1 MIILNPRDLSNNIG
15 YAWYRN
21 NSRPCHGHVLW
32 KGENKHKTNQKI
44 IECQS
49 FHSKN
54 QAIEFASKYSDLHWG
69 GDKVRS
75 SDVFGISLT
84 IGRKAETG
92 LFMPVSIAS
101 NIGADSEGV
110 LYSMLDTD
118 GNETLEF
125 PPYICCSCTVDAGNW
140 LVNALISWL
149 WKLRKRLLISNE
161 IRFGYVWQEKLLKS
175 NSSWLYVAFK
185 NRFQFLKLSCF
196 KLLDLT
202 PEIESSCCDKY

>member
-1 MIILNPRDLSNNIG
+1 MVIFNPRALSNNIR

-44 IECQS
+44 IQCQS

-161 IRFGYVWQEKLLKS
+161 NRFGYVWQ
-175 NSSWLYVAFK
+175 K
-185 NRFQFLKLSCF
+185 N
-196 KLLDLT
+196 
-202 PEIESSCCDKY
+202 Y

>member
-1 MIILNPRDLSNNIG
+1 MVIFNPRALSNNIR

-21 NSRPCHGHVLW
+21 NCRPYHSHVLW
-32 KGENKHKTNQKI
+32 KGENKNKTNKKI
-44 IECQS
+44 IKCQS

-125 PPYICCSCTVDAGNW
+125 PPYICWSCTVDAGNW

-161 IRFGYVWQEKLLKS
+161 NRFGYVWQEKLLKG
-175 NSSWLYVAFK
+175 NSSWL
-185 NRFQFLKLSCF
+185 
-196 KLLDLT
+196 
-202 PEIESSCCDKY
+202 

>member
-1 MIILNPRDLSNNIG
+1 MVIFNPRALANNIR

-21 NSRPCHGHVLW
+21 NCRPYHGHVLW

-118 GNETLEF
+118 GTETLEF
-125 PPYICCSCTVDAGNW
+125 PPENCCSCTVGAGNW

-149 WKLRKRLLISNE
+149 WKLSK
-161 IRFGYVWQEKLLKS
+161 W
-175 NSSWLYVAFK
+175 WLTLNKTEFATFRIK
-185 NRFQFLKLSCF
+185 
-196 KLLDLT
+196 
-202 PEIESSCCDKY
+202 IA

>member
-1 MIILNPRDLSNNIG
+1 MLDTEIILALAMVMFCERVKTKN
-15 YAWYRN
+15 
-21 NSRPCHGHVLW
+21 
-32 KGENKHKTNQKI
+32 KTNEKI

-161 IRFGYVWQEKLLKS
+161 NRFGYVWQERLLKTIAADYK
-175 NSSWLYVAFK
+175 WL
-185 NRFQFLKLSCF
+185 
-196 KLLDLT
+196 
-202 PEIESSCCDKY
+202 